1 MPQNITVRNWLLQ
14 NNYDDVALLIDT
26 IMNGWI
32 EKGTRTRRNWW
43 DVLAGG
49 KNGKPRTIEGVTF
62 PVLKAAQLRR
72 GILVTDNALCRNGEE
87 DVPQICASGRWK
99 RKDDEK
105 TNEI

>member
-26 IMNGWI
+26 VMNGWI
-32 EKGTRTRRNWW
+32 EKGTKTRRNWW

-49 KNGKPRTIEGVTF
+49 KNGKPRTIEGVAF

-72 GILVTDNALCRNGEE
+72 GIPVTDNALCRNDKE
-87 DVPQICASGRWK
+87 DVPQICASGRWEK
-99 RKDDEK
+99 KDDEK
-105 TNEI
+105 TNEV